1 MKLQTTILFGSLILT
16 TLSCEDKPAAGGAT
30 ANSAAPS
37 ASAAGLPPVPD
48 EAPEV
53 SFKAVAETVGDH
65 QVLRYKVPGFDTLAP
80 KQKELAYY
88 LYKAAISGRDIT
100 YDQNF
105 AFNLLVRR
113 SMEAVL
119 QSYAAKDSDEY
130 KAALVY
136 TKQVWLNN
144 GIHHDYS
151 SAKIEPG
158 FDKDAL
164 AKLIQGADA
173 KLLPLDP
180 WPGSE
185 DKLTPET
192 LTEKLTTI
200 LFDEKQYATRV
211 SRKAGAD
218 VVKASANNFYGEVSQ
233 KEVEGFYKK
242 LKDPKDTRPISHG
255 LNSKLVKEDGKLVEK
270 VWKVGGMYSPAIEK
284 MVHWLEK
291 AVGVAENDRQRA
303 ALELLVKYYKSGDL
317 KDFDDYSVAWVKD
330 TESRIDVVNGFI
342 ETYGDPLG
350 YRATY
355 ESVVSLKDMVRSKRI
370 ATIGDA
376 AQWFE
381 DNSPIA
387 PEHKKKKVVGI
398 SAKVITVIVE
408 SGDAAPTTPIGINLP
423 NADWIRKEAGSKS
436 VFLGNIVDAYDE
448 ASKDSGVLNEFAF
461 SPEEIKLA
469 KEHGTE
475 GQNLKVDM
483 HEVIGHAS
491 GQLEEGVSGEAL
503 KNYGSALEEAR
514 ADLVGLYY
522 VMDKKLMDLGV
533 MKSMDVGKA
542 AYDSYVRN
550 GLLVQ
555 LARIKKGASIEQS
568 HMRNRAMICW
578 WAYEKGKEK
587 NVIEKVEKDG
597 KTYFVIRDY
606 EALRALWGELL
617 KEVQRIKSK
626 GDLPAG
632 KKLIEDYGVKVDEKL
647 HAEVLERYGKLPA
660 KPFSGFIQPK
670 LVATEKDGQITG
682 VKLEYPDDFATQM
695 LEYAKDYSY
704 LPTYN

>member
-1 MKLQTTILFGSLILT
+1 MKLRTTILFGSLILT

-37 ASAAGLPPVPD
+37 ASTAGLPPVPD

-270 VWKVGGMYSPAIEK
+270 VWKVGGMYSPAI
-284 MVHWLEK
+284 
-291 AVGVAENDRQRA
+291 
-303 ALELLVKYYKSGDL
+303 
-317 KDFDDYSVAWVKD
+317 
-330 TESRIDVVNGFI
+330 
-342 ETYGDPLG
+342 
-350 YRATY
+350 
-355 ESVVSLKDMVRSKRI
+355 
-370 ATIGDA
+370 
-376 AQWFE
+376 
-381 DNSPIA
+381 
-387 PEHKKKKVVGI
+387 
-398 SAKVITVIVE
+398 
-408 SGDAAPTTPIGINLP
+408 
-423 NADWIRKEAGSKS
+423 
-436 VFLGNIVDAYDE
+436 
-448 ASKDSGVLNEFAF
+448 
-461 SPEEIKLA
+461 
-469 KEHGTE
+469 
-475 GQNLKVDM
+475 
-483 HEVIGHAS
+483 
-491 GQLEEGVSGEAL
+491 
-503 KNYGSALEEAR
+503 
-514 ADLVGLYY
+514 
-522 VMDKKLMDLGV
+522 
-533 MKSMDVGKA
+533 
-542 AYDSYVRN
+542 
-550 GLLVQ
+550 
-555 LARIKKGASIEQS
+555 
-568 HMRNRAMICW
+568 
-578 WAYEKGKEK
+578 
-587 NVIEKVEKDG
+587 
-597 KTYFVIRDY
+597 
-606 EALRALWGELL
+606 
-617 KEVQRIKSK
+617 
-626 GDLPAG
+626 
-632 KKLIEDYGVKVDEKL
+632 
-647 HAEVLERYGKLPA
+647 
-660 KPFSGFIQPK
+660 
-670 LVATEKDGQITG
+670 
-682 VKLEYPDDFATQM
+682 
-695 LEYAKDYSY
+695 
-704 LPTYN
+704 